1 MKRLPTHLL
10 VTLVVLGIALLWTG
24 TSYSDRPNQL
34 GRASGSAELIVG
46 RYACGGFQR
55 GLNFQATE
63 GLVSPQ
69 NLDIFVDQEEVSSER
84 CLASAAEVMENATA
98 LGCTVS
104 FRSFVCN
111 GPRDR
116 MVSIMNELM
125 TSVILL
131 EL

>member
-24 TSYSDRPNQL
+24 TSYSDGPNQP
-34 GRASGSAELIVG
+34 GRASGSVELISGEYDCSSFG
-46 RYACGGFQR
+46 RV
-55 GLNFQATE
+55 LNFQATE
-63 GLVSPQ
+63 GLMSAQ
-69 NLDIFVDQEEVSSER
+69 NLFIRVDQQEVSFEQ
-84 CLASAAEVMENATA
+84 CVASAAEVTENATA

-104 FRSFVCN
+104 FRSFVCT

-125 TSVILL
+125 TSVLLL